1 MFECFSTLIFGATD
15 TTSGALTRVLDM
27 LAQHPDAQRRLRQEI
42 TESRASGSDLDY
54 SDLAALPYLDAVIRE
69 TLRL

>member
-1 MFECFSTLIFGATD
+1 MVFAAVD
-15 TTSGALTRVLDM
+15 TAAGALARILQT

-42 TESRASGSDLDY
+42 TESRASGDLDY
-54 SDLAALPYLDAVIRE
+54 NDLTALPYLDAVIRE